1 MPRQENLTVIK
12 AGLSRQRVKGAALKD
27 TLYDLLNGYVTTE
40 KTVKV
45 RPGTLLSQTLTTGTV
60 GLVHHDA
67 KFHVFADATVAG
79 LPADYELHILKS
91 PDDSSFDLTRIHFA
105 EPFLGALY
113 VVAEFAGGGIYH
125 YWLQD
130 ASDWEATTDYEIGDV
145 VSPTTPNG
153 FVYKARRLAQANPA
167 WSAGT
172 PRAVTDVVEPTVENG
187 FKYTVTQV
195 VGPTPRSGSV
205 EPEWPTEVGAVII
218 EDLDTEDIPTADE
231 APTPDRTRDDFI
243 DETRRDRYLD
253 SGGRRPRR

>member
-1 MPRQENLTVIK
+1 MPRQENLTVVK

-40 KTVKV
+40 KTIKV
-45 RPGTLLSQTLTTGTV
+45 RPGTTLTETLTAGTV
-60 GLVHHDA
+60 GLVHHNE
-67 KFHVFADATVAG
+67 KFHVFADVDVAG

-91 PDDSSFDLTRIHFA
+91 PDDSAFDLTKIHFA

-130 ASDWEATTDYEIGDV
+130 ADDWEASTDYEIGDV

-172 PRAVTDVVEPTVENG
+172 PRAVNDVVEPTVENG
-187 FKYTVTQV
+187 FKYTVIQT
-195 VGPTPRSGSV
+195 VGPTPRSGPT
-205 EPEWPTEVGAVII
+205 EPVWPTEVGATVI
-218 EDLDTEDIPTADE
+218 EDLDTEDIPTAGE
-231 APTPDRTRDDFI
+231 PPTPDRTRDDFI
-243 DETRRDRYLD
+243 DDDRRDRYD
-253 SGGRRPRR
+253 SDNTRRERR